1 MRKELND
8 LLRQSKKEN
17 PCLEPTH
24 IIMFGSEDDEQL
36 EYVFC
41 FEEQIDH
48 ALSILYGKVEIA
60 IVREVGRIVAE
71 IQ

>member
-24 IIMFGSEDDEQL
+24 IIIFGNKEDEQF
-36 EYVFC
+36 EYAFC

-48 ALSILYGKVEIA
+48 ALSILYGKVEFA
-60 IVREVGRIVAE
+60 IVREVGKIVAR